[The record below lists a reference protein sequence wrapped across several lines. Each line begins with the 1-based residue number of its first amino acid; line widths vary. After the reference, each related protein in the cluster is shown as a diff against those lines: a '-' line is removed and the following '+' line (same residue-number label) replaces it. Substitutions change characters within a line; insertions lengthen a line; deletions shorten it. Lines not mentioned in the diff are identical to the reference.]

1 MSVGDHADQNGKE
14 ISDACE
20 VREMV
25 GDDGVNDNRRSRG
38 DLLALQ

>member
-1 MSVGDHADQNGKE
+1 MSVGDHADQNGEE

-20 VREMV
+20 VREMAGDNVV
-25 GDDGVNDNRRSRG
+25 GAGVVAG